1 MHRPR
6 PGTQV
11 PAVVATR
18 PDDASRRRFLQLLAA
33 ASTAPWAR
41 TVLPGLGLAAAG
53 QAAAQTTTDEVT
65 SARVRALL
73 EIVKA
78 EWGERLS
85 AADLQVIETNLGWMQ
100 RSSEAL
106 RGAALQNSDEP
117 DVIFRAE
124 PPEVS

>member
-1 MHRPR
+1 
-6 PGTQV
+6 V
-11 PAVVATR
+11 PDSAATEPDVATA
-18 PDDASRRRFLQLLAA
+18 PDAASRRRFLQLVAA

-41 TVLPGLGLAAAG
+41 AVLPGLGLAAAG
-53 QAAAQTTTDEVT
+53 QAAAQTSSPEET
-65 SARVRALL
+65 STRVRALL
-73 EIVKA
+73 DMVKA

-85 AADLQVIETNLGWMQ
+85 EEDLQVIERNLGWMQ
-100 RSSEAL
+100 RSSQAL